1 MRILLIVILSVLS
14 SLQVMALGIK
24 EAACCKVQSVAM
36 DDKGGLWLSYE
47 VYGSEAQ
54 TGIGRLSDEAVPSGI
69 VLSHSSTMGQICTEI
84 LTLEDVNRL
93 TLWNIPGVGI
103 KALVSSDSGVSV
115 ADCGHEGLGA
125 QHYIGAG
132 MCTSAPVFHEGKWY
146 MAVGYGDSTSSV
158 YVTSDNGCTWE
169 SLPTF
174 STTPANKPH
183 DTQPYLIA
191 GAGGL
196 DMYTRSCGTAWSYKT
211 ASDDF
216 GATWNPTV
224 RFLPHPD
231 REFCISRF
239 SDGRLL
245 MVRNGRLDQCLHILP
260 EGLYAYMSDDDGQT
274 WYGGL
279 CLDQRPFSDSPCVV
293 ITPNGRICIFFNH
306 NYRGKNQ
313 IIMAMTNAAEIDA
326 ASGSFSTFPRIIVPV
341 LQAGQGTAT
350 FAATMD
356 KMLAGSTDWA
366 SVPLRVATYNIQ
378 YLAPKAPQW
387 EDRIPALKAVFDKYD
402 FDLVGS
408 QEPDAEQMQDIMAA
422 LGDDYAFVS
431 VNRDN
436 DPSKV
441 RSSHNPIIYRKS
453 RLELLDWG
461 TFWYTD
467 VPGKAGYGASSSRFC
482 TWAKFHDK
490 VTGMDFC
497 HLNSHFD
504 HLGIETRVYSSYVLT
519 EILPEISDGLP
530 TFCTGDFN
538 SDEKTRCYK
547 EILYCGYLKDAMTDG
562 TEVIN
567 QHYSSMQSY
576 KPEASNK
583 KNGRHIDHIFYT
595 HADSKVLKWEL
606 IMSDEAIL
614 ASDHLPIYMDW
625 IISNK

>member
-1 MRILLIVILSVLS
+1 MILSILS
-14 SLQVMALGIK
+14 SLQVAAQGIK
-24 EAACCKVQSVAM
+24 DAACCKVQSAAI
-36 DDKGGLWLSYE
+36 DDKGVLWLSYG
-47 VYGSEAQ
+47 VYGAKAQ
-54 TGIGRLSDEAVPSGI
+54 TGTGRLSEKVLPSGTA
-69 VLSHSSTMGQICTEI
+69 VSCSSTMGQMWTDVH
-84 LTLEDVNRL
+84 TLIDVRRL
-93 TLWNIPGVGI
+93 TLWNVPGAGM

-115 ADCGHEGLGA
+115 ADCGNEGIGPL
-125 QHYIGAG
+125 QHIGPGTCKA
-132 MCTSAPVFHEGKWY
+132 APVLHDGRWY
-146 MAVGYGDSTSSV
+146 MAVGHDDSTSSV
-158 YVTSDNGCTWE
+158 YVSSDNGNTWE
-169 SLPTF
+169 ALQTV

-183 DTQPYLIA
+183 DAQPCLIA
-191 GAGGL
+191 GAGRL
-196 DMYTRSCGTAWSYKT
+196 DMYTRSCGSAWSYKAT
-211 ASDDF
+211 SADF
-216 GATWNPTV
+216 GRTWEPAE

-231 REFCISRF
+231 REFCVTRL

-245 MVRNGRLDQCLHILP
+245 MVRSGRLDQCLHILP
-260 EGLYAYMSDDDGQT
+260 EGLYAYMSDDEGET

-279 CLDQRPFSDSPCVV
+279 CLDQRPFSDTPHVV
-293 ITPNGRICIFFNH
+293 TTPNGRICIFFNH

-313 IIMAMTNAAEIDA
+313 IIMAMTNASEIDA
-326 ASGSFSTFPRIIVPV
+326 ASGSFSTSPRVIIPV
-341 LQAGQGTAT
+341 LQAGQGAAA

-356 KMLAGSTDWA
+356 KMLAGPASWA

-387 EDRIPALKAVFDKYD
+387 EKRLQALKAIFDEYD

-408 QEPDAEQMQDIMAA
+408 QEPDAEQMQDLMAA

-436 DPSKV
+436 DPSRV

-467 VPGKAGYGASSSRFC
+467 IPGKPGYGASSSRFC
-482 TWAKFHDK
+482 TWARFHDK

-504 HLGIETRVYSSYVLT
+504 HLGIETRVYSSYMLT
-519 EILPEISDGLP
+519 DILPEISQGLP
-530 TFCTGDFN
+530 TFCTGDIN
-538 SDEKTRCYK
+538 SDERTRCYR
-547 EILYCGYLKDAMTDG
+547 EILHCGYLRDAMDDAP
-562 TEVIN
+562 EVVN
-567 QHYSSMQSY
+567 SHYSSMQSY

-595 HADSKVLKWEL
+595 PADSKVLKWEL
-606 IMSDEAIL
+606 VMNEDAIL

-625 IISNK
+625 IISDN